1 MQENYYLDDGAYSA
15 VRCVIELV
23 RTANEG
29 GGRDITALLADL
41 KEATESREYR
51 LKVGCQTSWQSTTGE
66 AVNVCHCREPQP
78 HAAAV
83 SLASCHGCQHTGQ

>member
-1 MQENYYLDDGAYSA
+1 MPLMCSGHGAMQENYYLDDGAYSA

-23 RTANEG
+23 RTAKEG

-51 LKVGCQTSWQSTTGE
+51 LKVP
-66 AVNVCHCREPQP
+66 AR
-78 HAAAV
+78 
-83 SLASCHGCQHTGQ
+83 HTGSTLSQTASARAPAVALACRQMSAGW

>member
-1 MQENYYLDDGAYSA
+1 MDLNSIAVVMYSGHGAMQQNYYLDDGAYSA

-23 RTANEG
+23 RTAKEG

-51 LKVGCQTSWQSTTGE
+51 LKVGVE
-66 AVNVCHCREPQP
+66 
-78 HAAAV
+78 
-83 SLASCHGCQHTGQ
+83 HTVRV